1 MEHFKNTVGVYYKIK
16 NGKKSSKLILTPVMN
31 FRNAHGINKN
41 HIFKVEQKVKGQKL
55 ELKIDDGNPIY
66 IKINDGKYIEHHND
80 TFFNMFYIEEEKR
93 GFEAEENHTV
103 PGRYEIELEPGEEK
117 EVSFICSTEENI
129 EEIDG
134 IKKQKRLLMEVLPLS
149 SGKNRKKIL
158 LQLVM
163 ICSNLDR
170 FGVTGAYL
178 EGLKWIEMLEANHSF
193 SQKEEWQVNEM
204 KALLLNERGN
214 QDEFLP
220 IWYKLLKQYREADRP
235 EDVGKCLLTIASH
248 FIMLEDYENALP
260 LYKEAYQLALEHKS
274 IELQQVSGIM
284 LIKYLCGAGYYSESL
299 EYYKKLNQEIVFN
312 LSVQNE
318 VVKSYME
325 LNKPDSARIYLAER
339 SLSDKGDKI
348 ALNCMMA
355 ETYTLEKQE
364 DSAFVYLDRAVKSYK
379 EKTKYYQGKDREVVL
394 PGYFL
399 STCYLFADLLWKK
412 GKVQQANQYY
422 TFVEPLMKEVVR
434 TPIQMEFQIKALTNF
449 SSFCRE
455 TKQYEKA
462 LDLLARRDSV
472 LQTYLEFKAKNDKK
486 NYAERLKI
494 QELKHEL
501 NESEDVNRINTHVAA
516 ICIFLLVISVAA
528 TFKSISMYRKLKK
541 QGAVNYRLQGMIKK
555 CDEGDVPESHSASM
569 DQYELLFWQALH
581 KVRDEQYFLKSDL
594 TIETLADVLNTNRSY
609 LSVSIN
615 RFCDKGF
622 SVWLNNFRIQHAE
635 QLMRENPSIA
645 LKDLPEQCGYATT
658 GTFVRNFKRC
668 HNMSPSEFMNK
679 LLIEQT
685 LPKVEKTF
693 Q

>member
-1 MEHFKNTVGVYYKIK
+1 MKSFYLFLFLFLCSACSNF
-16 NGKKSSKLILTPVMN
+16 GKKEILDEELSKMPILSVPFDSLLSEV
-31 FRNAHGINKN
+31 RNLPSRDRIASM
-41 HIFKVEQKVKGQKL
+41 
-55 ELKIDDGNPIY
+55 
-66 IKINDGKYIEHHND
+66 IKISYRNE
-80 TFFNMFYIEEEKR
+80 
-93 GFEAEENHTV
+93 
-103 PGRYEIELEPGEEK
+103 
-117 EVSFICSTEENI
+117 

-134 IKKQKRLLMEVLPLS
+134 ILKQRQLLMEVLPLS
-149 SGKNRKKIL
+149 SGKNRKTIL
-158 LQLVM
+158 FQLVT
-163 ICSNLDR
+163 IYNKLDR
-170 FGVTGAYL
+170 FGISDAYF
-178 EGLKWIEMLEANHSF
+178 EGLKWIEMLETDHSL
-193 SQKEEWQVNEM
+193 SQKEEWQLNEM
-204 KALLLNERGN
+204 KALLLNGVGN
-214 QDEFLP
+214 QEEFLP
-220 IWYKLLKQYREADRP
+220 IWYKLLKQYREADRA

-248 FIMLEDYENALP
+248 FVMLEDYDNALP
-260 LYKEAYQLALEHKS
+260 LYKEAYQLALDYDFAD
-274 IELQQVSGIM
+274 LQKASGIS
-284 LIKYLCGAGYYSESL
+284 LIKYLCVTGYYSDVL
-299 EYYKKLNQEIVFN
+299 EYYNKIKDNQEIASN
-312 LSVQNE
+312 TSMQNE

-325 LNKPDSARIYLAER
+325 LNKPDSARIYLAARLLSER
-339 SLSDKGDKI
+339 GDKI
-348 ALNCMMA
+348 VLNCMMA
-355 ETYTLEKQE
+355 ETYITEELE
-364 DSAFVYLDRAVKSYK
+364 DSAFVFLDRAMKSYK
-379 EKTKYYQGKDREVVL
+379 ERAKNYQKKGKEAIL
-394 PGYFL
+394 PNCFL
-399 STCYLFADLLWKK
+399 SPCYSFADLLWKK
-412 GKVQQANQYY
+412 GKIQQASQYY
-422 TFVEPLMKEVVR
+422 MIVEPLMKEIVKTPVR
-434 TPIQMEFQIKALTNF
+434 MELQMKALTNF

-462 LDLLARRDSV
+462 LDLLDRRDSI
-472 LQTYLEFKAKNDKK
+472 LQTYLDVKAKNDKK

>member
-1 MEHFKNTVGVYYKIK
+1 MKNLYLFLFLFLCGACSNLDKKGVLDEEL
-16 NGKKSSKLILTPVMN
+16 SKTPILSACFDSLLSEV
-31 FRNAHGINKN
+31 RNMPSRDRIA
-41 HIFKVEQKVKGQKL
+41 
-55 ELKIDDGNPIY
+55 Y
-66 IKINDGKYIEHHND
+66 MIKISHRN
-80 TFFNMFYIEEEKR
+80 EK
-93 GFEAEENHTV
+93 A
-103 PGRYEIELEPGEEK
+103 
-117 EVSFICSTEENI
+117 
-129 EEIDG
+129 IDG
-134 IKKQKRLLMEVLPLS
+134 VKKQEQLLMEVLPLS
-149 SGKNRKKIL
+149 SSQKRKEIL
-158 LQLVM
+158 FQLVKV
-163 ICSNLDR
+163 CSRLDR
-170 FGVTGAYL
+170 FGISDANLKGF
-178 EGLKWIEMLEANHSF
+178 KWIEMLEANHSL

-235 EDVGKCLLTIASH
+235 EDVGKCLLTIANH

-299 EYYKKLNQEIVFN
+299 EYYNKIKPEIAFN
-312 LSVQNE
+312 PSMQNE

-325 LNKPDSARIYLAER
+325 LNKPDSARIYLAARLLSER
-339 SLSDKGDKI
+339 GDKI
-348 ALNCMMA
+348 VLNCMMA
-355 ETYTLEKQE
+355 ETYIPEGQE
-364 DSAFVYLDRAVKSYK
+364 DSAFVFLDRAMKSYK
-379 EKTKYYQGKDREVVL
+379 EKAKNYQKQGKEAIL
-394 PGYFL
+394 PNCFL
-399 STCYLFADLLWKK
+399 SPCYLFADLLWKK
-412 GKVQQANQYY
+412 GKIQQASQYY
-422 TFVEPLMKEVVR
+422 MIVEPLMKERVKTPVR
-434 TPIQMEFQIKALTNF
+434 MELQIKALTNF

-455 TKQYEKA
+455 TKEYEKA
-462 LDLLARRDSV
+462 FDLLARRDSV

-501 NESEDVNRINTHVAA
+501 NESEDANRVNTHVAA

-528 TFKSISMYRKLKK
+528 TFKSISMYRKSRK

-555 CDEGDVPESHSASM
+555 CDEGDVSESHSASM

-635 QLMRENPSIA
+635 QLMRANPSIV
-645 LKDLPEQCGYATT
+645 LKDLPGQCGYATT

-685 LPKVEKTF
+685 LPKVEK
-693 Q
+693 

>member
-1 MEHFKNTVGVYYKIK
+1 MSDRDRVA
-16 NGKKSSKLILTPVMN
+16 SM
-31 FRNAHGINKN
+31 
-41 HIFKVEQKVKGQKL
+41 
-55 ELKIDDGNPIY
+55 
-66 IKINDGKYIEHHND
+66 IKISYRNE
-80 TFFNMFYIEEEKR
+80 
-93 GFEAEENHTV
+93 
-103 PGRYEIELEPGEEK
+103 
-117 EVSFICSTEENI
+117 

-235 EDVGKCLLTIASH
+235 EDVGKCLLTIANH
-248 FIMLEDYENALP
+248 FVMLEDYENALP

-462 LDLLARRDSV
+462 LSLLARRDSV
-472 LQTYLEFKAKNDKK
+472 LHTYLEFKAKNDKK

>member
-1 MEHFKNTVGVYYKIK
+1 MDEEL
-16 NGKKSSKLILTPVMN
+16 SKMPILSVPFDSLLSEV
-31 FRNAHGINKN
+31 RNLPSRDRIASM
-41 HIFKVEQKVKGQKL
+41 
-55 ELKIDDGNPIY
+55 
-66 IKINDGKYIEHHND
+66 IKISYRNE
-80 TFFNMFYIEEEKR
+80 
-93 GFEAEENHTV
+93 
-103 PGRYEIELEPGEEK
+103 
-117 EVSFICSTEENI
+117 

-134 IKKQKRLLMEVLPLS
+134 ILKQRQLLMEVLPLS
-149 SGKNRKKIL
+149 SGKNRKTIL
-158 LQLVM
+158 FQLVT
-163 ICSNLDR
+163 IYNKLDR
-170 FGVTGAYL
+170 FGISDAYF
-178 EGLKWIEMLEANHSF
+178 EGLKWIEMLETDHSL
-193 SQKEEWQVNEM
+193 SQKEEWQLNEM
-204 KALLLNERGN
+204 KALLLNGVGN
-214 QDEFLP
+214 QEEFLP
-220 IWYKLLKQYREADRP
+220 IWYKLLKQYREADRA

-248 FIMLEDYENALP
+248 FVMLEDYDNALP
-260 LYKEAYQLALEHKS
+260 LYKEAYQLALDYDFAD
-274 IELQQVSGIM
+274 LQKASGIS
-284 LIKYLCGAGYYSESL
+284 LIKYLCVTGYYSDVL
-299 EYYKKLNQEIVFN
+299 EYYNKIKDNQEIASN
-312 LSVQNE
+312 TSMQNE

-325 LNKPDSARIYLAER
+325 LNKPDSARIYLAARLLSER
-339 SLSDKGDKI
+339 GDKI
-348 ALNCMMA
+348 VLNCMMA
-355 ETYTLEKQE
+355 ETYITEELE
-364 DSAFVYLDRAVKSYK
+364 DSAFVFLDRAMKSYK
-379 EKTKYYQGKDREVVL
+379 ERAKNYQKKGKEAIL
-394 PGYFL
+394 PNCFL
-399 STCYLFADLLWKK
+399 SPCYSFADLLWKK
-412 GKVQQANQYY
+412 GKIQQASQYY
-422 TFVEPLMKEVVR
+422 MIVEPLMKEIVKTPVR
-434 TPIQMEFQIKALTNF
+434 MELQMKALTNF

-462 LDLLARRDSV
+462 LSLLARRDSV

>member
-1 MEHFKNTVGVYYKIK
+1 MSDRDRVA
-16 NGKKSSKLILTPVMN
+16 SM
-31 FRNAHGINKN
+31 
-41 HIFKVEQKVKGQKL
+41 
-55 ELKIDDGNPIY
+55 
-66 IKINDGKYIEHHND
+66 IKISYRNE
-80 TFFNMFYIEEEKR
+80 
-93 GFEAEENHTV
+93 
-103 PGRYEIELEPGEEK
+103 
-117 EVSFICSTEENI
+117 

-235 EDVGKCLLTIASH
+235 EDVGKCLLTIANH
-248 FIMLEDYENALP
+248 FVMLEDYENALP

-645 LKDLPEQCGYATT
+645 LKDLPEQLWLCNHWY
-658 GTFVRNFKRC
+658 FC
-668 HNMSPSEFMNK
+668 SE
-679 LLIEQT
+679 L
-685 LPKVEKTF
+685 
-693 Q
+693 

>member
-1 MEHFKNTVGVYYKIK
+1 MKNFYLFLFLFLCGACSNLGNKDALDTELSKVPIL
-16 NGKKSSKLILTPVMN
+16 SSSFDSLLSE
-31 FRNAHGINKN
+31 
-41 HIFKVEQKVKGQKL
+41 VEYL
-55 ELKIDDGNPIY
+55 PIRDRIECI
-66 IKINDGKYIEHHND
+66 IKISHKNE
-80 TFFNMFYIEEEKR
+80 
-93 GFEAEENHTV
+93 
-103 PGRYEIELEPGEEK
+103 
-117 EVSFICSTEENI
+117 

-134 IKKQKRLLMEVLPLS
+134 VKKQERLLMKVLPFTSGRKRKEVL
-149 SGKNRKKIL
+149 I
-158 LQLVM
+158 QLVRT
-163 ICSNLDR
+163 CSSLDR
-170 FGVTGAYL
+170 FGVSGAYSK
-178 EGLKWIEMLEANHSF
+178 GLKWIEMLETNHSL
-193 SQKEEWQVNEM
+193 SQEEEWQVNEM
-204 KALLLNERGN
+204 KALLLNRSGYQE
-214 QDEFLP
+214 DFLP
-220 IWYKLLKQYREADRP
+220 VWYRLLKQYREADKP

-248 FIMLEDYENALP
+248 FVMLEDYENALL
-260 LYKEAYQLALEHKS
+260 LYKEAYQLALEHKFM
-274 IELQQVSGIM
+274 ELQQTSGIM

-299 EYYKKLNQEIVFN
+299 DYYKRINPEIAFN
-312 LSVQNE
+312 PSIQNE

-325 LNKPDSARIYLAER
+325 LNKPDSARMYLVER
-339 SLSDKGDKI
+339 LLVEKGNKFV
-348 ALNCMMA
+348 LNCMMA
-355 ETYTLEKQE
+355 ETYIPEEQD
-364 DSAFVYLDRAVKSYK
+364 DSAFLFLDRAMTSYK
-379 EKTKYYQGKDREVVL
+379 EKTKNYQRKSKEATLL
-394 PGYFL
+394 PHCFL
-399 STCYLFADLLWKK
+399 SPCYLFADLLWKK
-412 GKVQQANQYY
+412 GKIQQANQYY
-422 TFVEPLMKEVVR
+422 TIVEPLMKEIVK
-434 TPIQMEFQIKALTNF
+434 TSMQMELQIKALTNF

-462 LDLLARRDSV
+462 LDLLSRRDSV

-555 CDEGDVPESHSASM
+555 CDEGDMPKSHSVSM

>member
-1 MEHFKNTVGVYYKIK
+1 MSDRDRVA
-16 NGKKSSKLILTPVMN
+16 SM
-31 FRNAHGINKN
+31 
-41 HIFKVEQKVKGQKL
+41 
-55 ELKIDDGNPIY
+55 
-66 IKINDGKYIEHHND
+66 IKISYRNE
-80 TFFNMFYIEEEKR
+80 
-93 GFEAEENHTV
+93 
-103 PGRYEIELEPGEEK
+103 
-117 EVSFICSTEENI
+117 

-235 EDVGKCLLTIASH
+235 EDVGKCLLTIANH
-248 FIMLEDYENALP
+248 FVMLEDYENALP

-394 PGYFL
+394 PSYFL

-462 LDLLARRDSV
+462 LSLLARRDSV

-622 SVWLNNFRIQHAE
+622 SVWLNNFRIQYAE

>member
-1 MEHFKNTVGVYYKIK
+1 MDEELSKMPILSVSFDSLLSEV
-16 NGKKSSKLILTPVMN
+16 KKMSDRDRIASI
-31 FRNAHGINKN
+31 
-41 HIFKVEQKVKGQKL
+41 
-55 ELKIDDGNPIY
+55 
-66 IKINDGKYIEHHND
+66 IKISYRNE
-80 TFFNMFYIEEEKR
+80 
-93 GFEAEENHTV
+93 
-103 PGRYEIELEPGEEK
+103 
-117 EVSFICSTEENI
+117 

-134 IKKQKRLLMEVLPLS
+134 IQKQKRLLIEVLPLS
-149 SGKNRKKIL
+149 SGGNRKKIL
-158 LQLVM
+158 LQLVT
-163 ICSNLDR
+163 IYSNLDR
-170 FGVTGAYL
+170 FGISGAYL
-178 EGLKWIEMLEANHSF
+178 EGLKWIEMLEANHSL

-214 QDEFLP
+214 QEKFLS
-220 IWYKLLKQYREADRP
+220 IWYKLLKQYREADKP
-235 EDVGKCLLTIASH
+235 EDIGKCLLTIAKH
-248 FIMLEDYENALP
+248 FVMLEDYDNALP
-260 LYKEAYQLALEHKS
+260 LYEEAYQLAVKHELVDLQKS
-274 IELQQVSGIM
+274 SGIM
-284 LIKYLCGAGYYSESL
+284 LIKYLCATGYYSESL
-299 EYYKKLNQEIVFN
+299 EYYNKIKNNQEIISN
-312 LSVQNE
+312 SSMQNE

-325 LNKPDSARIYLAER
+325 LNKPDSARIYLAARLLSER
-339 SLSDKGDKI
+339 GDKI
-348 ALNCMMA
+348 VLNSMMA
-355 ETYTLEKQE
+355 ETYIPEGQE
-364 DSAFVYLDRAVKSYK
+364 DSAFVFLDRAMKSYK
-379 EKTKYYQGKDREVVL
+379 EKAKNCQKQGKEAIL
-394 PGYFL
+394 PNCFL
-399 STCYLFADLLWKK
+399 SPCYLFADLLWKK
-412 GKVQQANQYY
+412 GKIQQASQYY
-422 TFVEPLMKEVVR
+422 MIVEPLMKERVKTPVR
-434 TPIQMEFQIKALTNF
+434 MELQIKALTNF

-462 LDLLARRDSV
+462 LNLLARRDSV
-472 LQTYLEFKAKNDKK
+472 LQMYLEFKAKNDKK

-501 NESEDVNRINTHVAA
+501 NESEDANRVNTHVAA

-555 CDEGDVPESHSASM
+555 CDEGNASESHSASM

-594 TIETLADVLNTNRSY
+594 TIEMLADILNTNRSY

-685 LPKVEKTF
+685 FPKVERTSSTTH
-693 Q
+693 

>member
-1 MEHFKNTVGVYYKIK
+1 MDEEL
-16 NGKKSSKLILTPVMN
+16 SKMPILSVPFDSLLSEV
-31 FRNAHGINKN
+31 RNLPSRDRIASM
-41 HIFKVEQKVKGQKL
+41 
-55 ELKIDDGNPIY
+55 
-66 IKINDGKYIEHHND
+66 IKISYRNE
-80 TFFNMFYIEEEKR
+80 
-93 GFEAEENHTV
+93 
-103 PGRYEIELEPGEEK
+103 
-117 EVSFICSTEENI
+117 

-134 IKKQKRLLMEVLPLS
+134 ILKQRQLLMEVLPLS
-149 SGKNRKKIL
+149 SGKNRKTIL
-158 LQLVM
+158 FQLVT
-163 ICSNLDR
+163 IYNKLDR
-170 FGVTGAYL
+170 FGISDAYF
-178 EGLKWIEMLEANHSF
+178 EGLKWIEMLETDHSL
-193 SQKEEWQVNEM
+193 SQKEEWQLNEM
-204 KALLLNERGN
+204 KALLLNGVGN
-214 QDEFLP
+214 QEEFLP
-220 IWYKLLKQYREADRP
+220 IWYKLLKQYREADRA

-248 FIMLEDYENALP
+248 FVMLEDYDNALP
-260 LYKEAYQLALEHKS
+260 LYKEAYQLALDYDFAD
-274 IELQQVSGIM
+274 LQKASGIS
-284 LIKYLCGAGYYSESL
+284 LIKYLCVTGYYSDVL
-299 EYYKKLNQEIVFN
+299 EYYNKIKDNQEIASN
-312 LSVQNE
+312 TSMQNE

-325 LNKPDSARIYLAER
+325 LNKPDSARIYLAARLLSER
-339 SLSDKGDKI
+339 GDKI
-348 ALNCMMA
+348 VLNCMMA
-355 ETYTLEKQE
+355 ETYITEELE
-364 DSAFVYLDRAVKSYK
+364 DSAFVFLDRAMKSYK
-379 EKTKYYQGKDREVVL
+379 ERAKNYQKKGKEAIL
-394 PGYFL
+394 PNCFL
-399 STCYLFADLLWKK
+399 SPCYSFADLLWKK
-412 GKVQQANQYY
+412 GKIQQASQYY
-422 TFVEPLMKEVVR
+422 MIVEPLMKEIVKTPVR
-434 TPIQMEFQIKALTNF
+434 MELQMKALTNF

-462 LDLLARRDSV
+462 LSLLARRDSV

-658 GTFVRNFKRC
+658 GTFVRNFRRC

>member
-1 MEHFKNTVGVYYKIK
+1 MSDRDRVA
-16 NGKKSSKLILTPVMN
+16 SM
-31 FRNAHGINKN
+31 
-41 HIFKVEQKVKGQKL
+41 
-55 ELKIDDGNPIY
+55 
-66 IKINDGKYIEHHND
+66 IKISYRNE
-80 TFFNMFYIEEEKR
+80 
-93 GFEAEENHTV
+93 
-103 PGRYEIELEPGEEK
+103 
-117 EVSFICSTEENI
+117 

-235 EDVGKCLLTIASH
+235 EDVGKCLLTIANH
-248 FIMLEDYENALP
+248 FVMLEDYENALP

>member
-1 MEHFKNTVGVYYKIK
+1 MKSFYLFLFLFLCSACSNS
-16 NGKKSSKLILTPVMN
+16 GKREVLDEELSKMPILSVS
-31 FRNAHGINKN
+31 FDSLLS
-41 HIFKVEQKVKGQKL
+41 EVKKMS
-55 ELKIDDGNPIY
+55 DRDRVASM
-66 IKINDGKYIEHHND
+66 IKISYRNE
-80 TFFNMFYIEEEKR
+80 
-93 GFEAEENHTV
+93 
-103 PGRYEIELEPGEEK
+103 
-117 EVSFICSTEENI
+117 

-235 EDVGKCLLTIASH
+235 EDVGKCLLTIANH

-394 PGYFL
+394 PSYFL

-462 LDLLARRDSV
+462 LSLLARRDSV

>member
-1 MEHFKNTVGVYYKIK
+1 MKNLYLFLFLFLCNACSNPNKQILDEELSKTAILSAPFDSLLSEVKNLPPRDRIASVMKI
-16 NGKKSSKLILTPVMN
+16 SY
-31 FRNAHGINKN
+31 RN
-41 HIFKVEQKVKGQKL
+41 E
-55 ELKIDDGNPIY
+55 
-66 IKINDGKYIEHHND
+66 
-80 TFFNMFYIEEEKR
+80 
-93 GFEAEENHTV
+93 
-103 PGRYEIELEPGEEK
+103 
-117 EVSFICSTEENI
+117 

-134 IKKQKRLLMEVLPLS
+134 IQKQERLLMEVLPLS
-149 SGKNRKKIL
+149 SGKRRKKIL
-158 LQLVM
+158 LQLVTLYN
-163 ICSNLDR
+163 NLDR
-170 FGVTGAYL
+170 FGVPGADFK
-178 EGLKWIEMLEANHSF
+178 GLKWIEMLETNHSL
-193 SQKEEWQVNEM
+193 SQKEEWRVNEV
-204 KALLLNERGN
+204 KALLLNEMGN

-220 IWYKLLKQYREADRP
+220 IWYKLLKQYREADKP
-235 EDVGKCLLTIASH
+235 ENVVKCLLTIANH
-248 FIMLEDYENALP
+248 FVMLEDYDNALP
-260 LYKEAYQLALEHKS
+260 LYKEAYQLALEYKY
-274 IELQQVSGIM
+274 IELQQASGIM
-284 LIKYLCGAGYYSESL
+284 LIKHLCGAGYYSESL
-299 EYYKKLNQEIVFN
+299 EYYNNINLEIAFN
-312 LSVQNE
+312 PSIQNE

-325 LNKPDSARIYLAER
+325 LNKPDSARLYIAKRLLSER
-339 SLSDKGDKI
+339 GDKI
-348 ALNCMMA
+348 VLNCMMA
-355 ETYTLEKQE
+355 ETYIPEGQE
-364 DSAFVYLDRAVKSYK
+364 DSAFVFLDRAMKSYK
-379 EKTKYYQGKDREVVL
+379 EKAKNYQKQGKEAIL
-394 PGYFL
+394 PNCFL
-399 STCYLFADLLWKK
+399 SPCYLFADLLWKK
-412 GKVQQANQYY
+412 GKIQQASQYY
-422 TFVEPLMKEVVR
+422 MIVEPLMKERVKTPVR
-434 TPIQMEFQIKALTNF
+434 MELQIKALTNF

-501 NESEDVNRINTHVAA
+501 NESEDANRVNTHVAA

-528 TFKSISMYRKLKK
+528 TFKSISMYRKSRK

-555 CDEGDVPESHSASM
+555 CDEGDVSESHSASM

-635 QLMRENPSIA
+635 QLMRANPSIV
-645 LKDLPEQCGYATT
+645 LKDLPGQCGYATT

-685 LPKVEKTF
+685 LPKVEK
-693 Q
+693 

>member
-1 MEHFKNTVGVYYKIK
+1 MSDRDRVA
-16 NGKKSSKLILTPVMN
+16 SM
-31 FRNAHGINKN
+31 
-41 HIFKVEQKVKGQKL
+41 
-55 ELKIDDGNPIY
+55 
-66 IKINDGKYIEHHND
+66 IKISYRNE
-80 TFFNMFYIEEEKR
+80 
-93 GFEAEENHTV
+93 
-103 PGRYEIELEPGEEK
+103 
-117 EVSFICSTEENI
+117 

-235 EDVGKCLLTIASH
+235 EDVGKCLLTIANH
-248 FIMLEDYENALP
+248 FVMLEDYENALP

-394 PGYFL
+394 PSYFL

-462 LDLLARRDSV
+462 LSLLARRDSV

-645 LKDLPEQCGYATT
+645 LNDYRRTSSVSDAG
-658 GTFVRNFKRC
+658 RR
-668 HNMSPSEFMNK
+668 
-679 LLIEQT
+679 
-685 LPKVEKTF
+685 
-693 Q
+693 

>member
-1 MEHFKNTVGVYYKIK
+1 MSDQDRIA
-16 NGKKSSKLILTPVMN
+16 SI
-31 FRNAHGINKN
+31 
-41 HIFKVEQKVKGQKL
+41 
-55 ELKIDDGNPIY
+55 
-66 IKINDGKYIEHHND
+66 IKISYRNE
-80 TFFNMFYIEEEKR
+80 
-93 GFEAEENHTV
+93 
-103 PGRYEIELEPGEEK
+103 
-117 EVSFICSTEENI
+117 

-134 IKKQKRLLMEVLPLS
+134 IQKQKRLLIEVLPLS
-149 SGKNRKKIL
+149 SGGNRKKIL
-158 LQLVM
+158 LQLVT
-163 ICSNLDR
+163 IYSNLDR
-170 FGVTGAYL
+170 FGVSGAYL
-178 EGLKWIEMLEANHSF
+178 EGLKWIEMLEANHSL

-235 EDVGKCLLTIASH
+235 EDVGKCLLTIANH

-394 PGYFL
+394 PSYFL

-462 LDLLARRDSV
+462 LSLLARRDSV

>member
-1 MEHFKNTVGVYYKIK
+1 MSDRDRVA
-16 NGKKSSKLILTPVMN
+16 SM
-31 FRNAHGINKN
+31 
-41 HIFKVEQKVKGQKL
+41 
-55 ELKIDDGNPIY
+55 
-66 IKINDGKYIEHHND
+66 IKISYRNE
-80 TFFNMFYIEEEKR
+80 
-93 GFEAEENHTV
+93 
-103 PGRYEIELEPGEEK
+103 
-117 EVSFICSTEENI
+117 

-235 EDVGKCLLTIASH
+235 EDVGKCLLTIANH
-248 FIMLEDYENALP
+248 FVMLEDYENALP

-462 LDLLARRDSV
+462 LSLLARRDSV

-555 CDEGDVPESHSASM
+555 CDEGDTSESHSASM

>member
-1 MEHFKNTVGVYYKIK
+1 MSDRDRVA
-16 NGKKSSKLILTPVMN
+16 SM
-31 FRNAHGINKN
+31 
-41 HIFKVEQKVKGQKL
+41 
-55 ELKIDDGNPIY
+55 
-66 IKINDGKYIEHHND
+66 IKISYRNE
-80 TFFNMFYIEEEKR
+80 
-93 GFEAEENHTV
+93 
-103 PGRYEIELEPGEEK
+103 
-117 EVSFICSTEENI
+117 

-235 EDVGKCLLTIASH
+235 EDVGKCLLTIANH
-248 FIMLEDYENALP
+248 FVMLEDYENALP

-394 PGYFL
+394 PSYFL

-462 LDLLARRDSV
+462 LSLLARRDSV

-486 NYAERLKI
+486 NYSERLKI

>member
-1 MEHFKNTVGVYYKIK
+1 MSDRDRVA
-16 NGKKSSKLILTPVMN
+16 SM
-31 FRNAHGINKN
+31 
-41 HIFKVEQKVKGQKL
+41 
-55 ELKIDDGNPIY
+55 
-66 IKINDGKYIEHHND
+66 IKISYRNE
-80 TFFNMFYIEEEKR
+80 
-93 GFEAEENHTV
+93 
-103 PGRYEIELEPGEEK
+103 
-117 EVSFICSTEENI
+117 

-235 EDVGKCLLTIASH
+235 EDVGKCLLTIANH
-248 FIMLEDYENALP
+248 FVMLEDYENALP

-355 ETYTLEKQE
+355 ETYTLENQE

-462 LDLLARRDSV
+462 LSLLARRDSV

>member
-1 MEHFKNTVGVYYKIK
+1 MPILSVSFDSLLSEV
-16 NGKKSSKLILTPVMN
+16 KKMSDRDRVASM
-31 FRNAHGINKN
+31 
-41 HIFKVEQKVKGQKL
+41 
-55 ELKIDDGNPIY
+55 
-66 IKINDGKYIEHHND
+66 IKISYRNE
-80 TFFNMFYIEEEKR
+80 
-93 GFEAEENHTV
+93 
-103 PGRYEIELEPGEEK
+103 
-117 EVSFICSTEENI
+117 

-178 EGLKWIEMLEANHSF
+178 EGLKWIEMLEANNSF

-235 EDVGKCLLTIASH
+235 EDVGKCLLTIANH
-248 FIMLEDYENALP
+248 FVMLEDYENALP

-462 LDLLARRDSV
+462 LSLLARRDSV

>member
-1 MEHFKNTVGVYYKIK
+1 MKSFYLFLFLFLCSACSNS
-16 NGKKSSKLILTPVMN
+16 GKREVLDEELSKMPILSVS
-31 FRNAHGINKN
+31 FDSLLS
-41 HIFKVEQKVKGQKL
+41 EVKKMS
-55 ELKIDDGNPIY
+55 DRDRVASM
-66 IKINDGKYIEHHND
+66 IKISYRNE
-80 TFFNMFYIEEEKR
+80 
-93 GFEAEENHTV
+93 
-103 PGRYEIELEPGEEK
+103 
-117 EVSFICSTEENI
+117 

-235 EDVGKCLLTIASH
+235 EDVGKCLLTIANH

-555 CDEGDVPESHSASM
+555 CDEGDASESHSVSM

>member
-1 MEHFKNTVGVYYKIK
+1 MKNLYLFLFLFLCGACSNLDKKGVLDEEL
-16 NGKKSSKLILTPVMN
+16 SKTPILSACFDSQLSEV
-31 FRNAHGINKN
+31 RNMPSRERIA
-41 HIFKVEQKVKGQKL
+41 
-55 ELKIDDGNPIY
+55 Y
-66 IKINDGKYIEHHND
+66 MIKISHRN
-80 TFFNMFYIEEEKR
+80 EK
-93 GFEAEENHTV
+93 A
-103 PGRYEIELEPGEEK
+103 
-117 EVSFICSTEENI
+117 
-129 EEIDG
+129 IDG
-134 IKKQKRLLMEVLPLS
+134 VKKQEQLLMEVLPLS
-149 SGKNRKKIL
+149 SSQKRKEIL
-158 LQLVM
+158 FQLVKV
-163 ICSNLDR
+163 CSRLDR
-170 FGVTGAYL
+170 FGISDANLKGF
-178 EGLKWIEMLEANHSF
+178 KWIEMLEANHSL

-235 EDVGKCLLTIASH
+235 EDVGKCLLTIANH

-284 LIKYLCGAGYYSESL
+284 LIKYLCGAGYYSETL
-299 EYYKKLNQEIVFN
+299 EYYNKIKPEIAFN
-312 LSVQNE
+312 PSMQNE

-325 LNKPDSARIYLAER
+325 LNKPDSARIYLAARLLSER
-339 SLSDKGDKI
+339 GDKI
-348 ALNCMMA
+348 VLNCMMA
-355 ETYTLEKQE
+355 ETYIPEGQE
-364 DSAFVYLDRAVKSYK
+364 DSAFVFLDRAMKSYK
-379 EKTKYYQGKDREVVL
+379 EKAKNYQKQGKEAIL
-394 PGYFL
+394 PNCFL
-399 STCYLFADLLWKK
+399 SPCYLFADLLWKK
-412 GKVQQANQYY
+412 GKIQQASQYY
-422 TFVEPLMKEVVR
+422 MIVEPLMKERVKTPVR
-434 TPIQMEFQIKALTNF
+434 MELQIKALTNF

-462 LDLLARRDSV
+462 FDLLARRDSV

-501 NESEDVNRINTHVAA
+501 NESEDANRVNTHVAA

-528 TFKSISMYRKLKK
+528 TFKSISMYRKSRK

-555 CDEGDVPESHSASM
+555 CDEGDVSESHSASM

-635 QLMRENPSIA
+635 QLMRANPSIV
-645 LKDLPEQCGYATT
+645 LKDLPGQCGYATT

-685 LPKVEKTF
+685 LPKIEK
-693 Q
+693 

>member
-1 MEHFKNTVGVYYKIK
+1 MKSFYLFLFLFLCSACSNS
-16 NGKKSSKLILTPVMN
+16 GKREVLDEELSKMPILSVS
-31 FRNAHGINKN
+31 FDSLLS
-41 HIFKVEQKVKGQKL
+41 EVKKMSDQDR
-55 ELKIDDGNPIY
+55 IASI
-66 IKINDGKYIEHHND
+66 IKISYRNE
-80 TFFNMFYIEEEKR
+80 
-93 GFEAEENHTV
+93 
-103 PGRYEIELEPGEEK
+103 
-117 EVSFICSTEENI
+117 

-134 IKKQKRLLMEVLPLS
+134 IQKQKRLLIEVLPLS
-149 SGKNRKKIL
+149 SGENRKKIL
-158 LQLVM
+158 LQLVT
-163 ICSNLDR
+163 IYSNLDR
-170 FGVTGAYL
+170 FGVSGAYL
-178 EGLKWIEMLEANHSF
+178 EGLKWIEMLEANHSL

-235 EDVGKCLLTIASH
+235 EDVGKCLLTIANH

-299 EYYKKLNQEIVFN
+299 EYYNKIKPEIAFN
-312 LSVQNE
+312 PSMQNE

-325 LNKPDSARIYLAER
+325 LNKPDSARIYLAARLLSER
-339 SLSDKGDKI
+339 GDKI
-348 ALNCMMA
+348 VLNCMMA
-355 ETYTLEKQE
+355 ETYIPEGQE
-364 DSAFVYLDRAVKSYK
+364 DSVFVFLDRAMKSYK
-379 EKTKYYQGKDREVVL
+379 EKAKNYQKQGREAIL
-394 PGYFL
+394 PNCFL
-399 STCYLFADLLWKK
+399 SPCYLFADLLWKK
-412 GKVQQANQYY
+412 GKIQQASQYY
-422 TFVEPLMKEVVR
+422 MIVEPLMKERVKTPVR
-434 TPIQMEFQIKALTNF
+434 MELQIKALTNF

-501 NESEDVNRINTHVAA
+501 NESEDANRVNTHVAA

-555 CDEGDVPESHSASM
+555 CDEGDASESHSVSM

-685 LPKVEKTF
+685 LPKVEKAF

>member
-1 MEHFKNTVGVYYKIK
+1 MKSFYLFLFLFLCSACSNF
-16 NGKKSSKLILTPVMN
+16 GKKEILDEELSKMPILSVPFDSLLSEV
-31 FRNAHGINKN
+31 RNLPSRDRIASM
-41 HIFKVEQKVKGQKL
+41 
-55 ELKIDDGNPIY
+55 
-66 IKINDGKYIEHHND
+66 IKISYRNE
-80 TFFNMFYIEEEKR
+80 
-93 GFEAEENHTV
+93 
-103 PGRYEIELEPGEEK
+103 
-117 EVSFICSTEENI
+117 

-134 IKKQKRLLMEVLPLS
+134 ILKQRQLLMEVLPLS
-149 SGKNRKKIL
+149 SGKNRKTIL
-158 LQLVM
+158 FQLVT
-163 ICSNLDR
+163 IYNKLDR
-170 FGVTGAYL
+170 FGISDAYF
-178 EGLKWIEMLEANHSF
+178 EGLKWIEMLETDHSL
-193 SQKEEWQVNEM
+193 SQKEEWQLNEM
-204 KALLLNERGN
+204 KALLLNGVGN
-214 QDEFLP
+214 QEEFLP
-220 IWYKLLKQYREADRP
+220 IWYKLLKQYREADRA

-248 FIMLEDYENALP
+248 FVMLEDYDNALP
-260 LYKEAYQLALEHKS
+260 LYKEAYQLALDYDFAD
-274 IELQQVSGIM
+274 LQKASGIS
-284 LIKYLCGAGYYSESL
+284 LIKYLCVTGYYSDVL
-299 EYYKKLNQEIVFN
+299 EYYNKIKDNQEIASN
-312 LSVQNE
+312 TSMQNE

-325 LNKPDSARIYLAER
+325 LNKPDSARIYLAARLLSER
-339 SLSDKGDKI
+339 GDKI
-348 ALNCMMA
+348 VLNCMMA
-355 ETYTLEKQE
+355 ETYITEELE
-364 DSAFVYLDRAVKSYK
+364 DSAFVFLDRAMKSYK
-379 EKTKYYQGKDREVVL
+379 ERAKNYQKKGKEAIL
-394 PGYFL
+394 PNCFL
-399 STCYLFADLLWKK
+399 SPCYSFADLLWKK
-412 GKVQQANQYY
+412 GKIQQASQYY
-422 TFVEPLMKEVVR
+422 MIVEPLMKEIVKTPVR
-434 TPIQMEFQIKALTNF
+434 MELQMKALTNF

-462 LDLLARRDSV
+462 LSLLARRDSV

-679 LLIEQT
+679 LLIGQT

>member
-1 MEHFKNTVGVYYKIK
+1 MDEELSKMPILSASFDSLLSEVRDMPARKKIAY
-16 NGKKSSKLILTPVMN
+16 M
-31 FRNAHGINKN
+31 
-41 HIFKVEQKVKGQKL
+41 
-55 ELKIDDGNPIY
+55 
-66 IKINDGKYIEHHND
+66 IKIAHRN
-80 TFFNMFYIEEEKR
+80 EK
-93 GFEAEENHTV
+93 
-103 PGRYEIELEPGEEK
+103 
-117 EVSFICSTEENI
+117 
-129 EEIDG
+129 EIDG
-134 IKKQKRLLMEVLPLS
+134 VKKQEQLLMEVLPLS
-149 SGKNRKKIL
+149 SGRKRKEVLI
-158 LQLVM
+158 QLVT
-163 ICSNLDR
+163 ICSKLDR
-170 FGVTGAYL
+170 FGISGAYL
-178 EGLKWIEMLEANHSF
+178 KGLKWIEMLETNHSL
-193 SQKEEWQVNEM
+193 SQEEEWQVNEM

-220 IWYKLLKQYREADRP
+220 IWYKLLKQYREADKP
-235 EDVGKCLLTIASH
+235 EEVGKCLLTIASH
-248 FIMLEDYENALP
+248 FVMLEDYDNALP
-260 LYKEAYQLALEHKS
+260 LYKEAYQLAVEHEFVDLQKS
-274 IELQQVSGIM
+274 SGIM
-284 LIKYLCGAGYYSESL
+284 LVKYLCGAGDYSKSL
-299 EYYKKLNQEIVFN
+299 EYYNKINPEIALVP
-312 LSVQNE
+312 SMQNE
-318 VVKSYME
+318 VIKSYIE
-325 LNKPDSARIYLAER
+325 LNKSDSARLYLAER
-339 SLSDKGDKI
+339 LLLEGGDKI
-348 ALNCMMA
+348 FLNCMMA
-355 ETYTLEKQE
+355 ETYIPEEQE
-364 DSAFVYLDRAVKSYK
+364 DSAFIFLDRAMESYK
-379 EKTKYYQGKDREVVL
+379 EKKKYYQGKDREVVL

-462 LDLLARRDSV
+462 LSLLARRDSV

>member
-1 MEHFKNTVGVYYKIK
+1 MKNLYLFLFLFLCGACSNLDKKGVLDEEL
-16 NGKKSSKLILTPVMN
+16 SKTPILSACFDSLLSEV
-31 FRNAHGINKN
+31 RNMPSRDRIA
-41 HIFKVEQKVKGQKL
+41 
-55 ELKIDDGNPIY
+55 Y
-66 IKINDGKYIEHHND
+66 MIKISHRN
-80 TFFNMFYIEEEKR
+80 EK
-93 GFEAEENHTV
+93 A
-103 PGRYEIELEPGEEK
+103 
-117 EVSFICSTEENI
+117 
-129 EEIDG
+129 IDG
-134 IKKQKRLLMEVLPLS
+134 VKKQEQLLMEVLPLS
-149 SGKNRKKIL
+149 SSQKRKEIL
-158 LQLVM
+158 FQLVKV
-163 ICSNLDR
+163 CSRLDR
-170 FGVTGAYL
+170 FGISDANLKGF
-178 EGLKWIEMLEANHSF
+178 KWIEMLEANHSL

-235 EDVGKCLLTIASH
+235 EDVGKCLLTIANH

-299 EYYKKLNQEIVFN
+299 EYYNKIKPEIAFN
-312 LSVQNE
+312 PSMQNE
-318 VVKSYME
+318 VVKRYME
-325 LNKPDSARIYLAER
+325 LNKPDSARIYLAARLLSER
-339 SLSDKGDKI
+339 GDKI
-348 ALNCMMA
+348 VLNCMMA
-355 ETYTLEKQE
+355 ETYIPEGQE
-364 DSAFVYLDRAVKSYK
+364 DSAFVFLDRAMKSYK
-379 EKTKYYQGKDREVVL
+379 EKAKNYQKQGKEAIL
-394 PGYFL
+394 PNCFL
-399 STCYLFADLLWKK
+399 SPCYLFADLLWKK
-412 GKVQQANQYY
+412 GKIQQASQYY
-422 TFVEPLMKEVVR
+422 MIVEPLMKERVKTPVR
-434 TPIQMEFQIKALTNF
+434 MELQIKALTNF

-462 LDLLARRDSV
+462 FDLLARRDSV

-501 NESEDVNRINTHVAA
+501 NESEDANRVNTHVAA

-528 TFKSISMYRKLKK
+528 TFKSISMYRKSRK

-555 CDEGDVPESHSASM
+555 CDEGDVSESHSASM

-635 QLMRENPSIA
+635 QLMRANPSIV
-645 LKDLPEQCGYATT
+645 LKDLPGQCGYATT

-685 LPKVEKTF
+685 LPKIEK
-693 Q
+693 

>member
-1 MEHFKNTVGVYYKIK
+1 MDEELSKMPILSVSFDSLLSEV
-16 NGKKSSKLILTPVMN
+16 KKMSDRDRVASM
-31 FRNAHGINKN
+31 
-41 HIFKVEQKVKGQKL
+41 
-55 ELKIDDGNPIY
+55 
-66 IKINDGKYIEHHND
+66 IKISYRNE
-80 TFFNMFYIEEEKR
+80 
-93 GFEAEENHTV
+93 
-103 PGRYEIELEPGEEK
+103 
-117 EVSFICSTEENI
+117 

-178 EGLKWIEMLEANHSF
+178 EGLKWIEMLEANNSF

-235 EDVGKCLLTIASH
+235 EDVGKCLLTIANH
-248 FIMLEDYENALP
+248 FVMLEDYENALP

-462 LDLLARRDSV
+462 LSLLARRDSV

>member
-1 MEHFKNTVGVYYKIK
+1 MKNLYLFLFLFLCGACSNLDKKGVLDEEL
-16 NGKKSSKLILTPVMN
+16 SKTPILSACFDSLLSEV
-31 FRNAHGINKN
+31 RNMPSRDRIA
-41 HIFKVEQKVKGQKL
+41 
-55 ELKIDDGNPIY
+55 Y
-66 IKINDGKYIEHHND
+66 MIKISHRN
-80 TFFNMFYIEEEKR
+80 EK
-93 GFEAEENHTV
+93 A
-103 PGRYEIELEPGEEK
+103 
-117 EVSFICSTEENI
+117 
-129 EEIDG
+129 IDG
-134 IKKQKRLLMEVLPLS
+134 VKKQEQLLMEVLPLS
-149 SGKNRKKIL
+149 SSQKRKEIL
-158 LQLVM
+158 FQLVKV
-163 ICSNLDR
+163 CSRLDR
-170 FGVTGAYL
+170 FGISDANLKGF
-178 EGLKWIEMLEANHSF
+178 KWIEMLEANHSL

-235 EDVGKCLLTIASH
+235 EDVGKCLLTIANH

-299 EYYKKLNQEIVFN
+299 EYYNKIKPEIAFN
-312 LSVQNE
+312 SSMQNE

-325 LNKPDSARIYLAER
+325 LNKPDSARIYLAAR
-339 SLSDKGDKI
+339 LLSEKGDKI
-348 ALNCMMA
+348 VLNCMMA
-355 ETYTLEKQE
+355 ETYIPEGQE
-364 DSAFVYLDRAVKSYK
+364 DSAFVFLDRAMKSYK
-379 EKTKYYQGKDREVVL
+379 EKAKNYQKQGKEAIL
-394 PGYFL
+394 PNCFL
-399 STCYLFADLLWKK
+399 SPCYLFADLLWKK
-412 GKVQQANQYY
+412 GKIQQASQYY
-422 TFVEPLMKEVVR
+422 MIVEPLMKERVKTPVR
-434 TPIQMEFQIKALTNF
+434 MELQIKALTNF

-462 LDLLARRDSV
+462 FDLLARRDSV

-501 NESEDVNRINTHVAA
+501 NESEDANRVNTHVAA

-528 TFKSISMYRKLKK
+528 TFKSISMYRKSRK

-555 CDEGDVPESHSASM
+555 CDEGDVSESHSASM

-635 QLMRENPSIA
+635 QLMRANPSIV
-645 LKDLPEQCGYATT
+645 LKDLPGQCGYATT

-685 LPKVEKTF
+685 LPKVEK
-693 Q
+693 

>member
-1 MEHFKNTVGVYYKIK
+1 MP
-16 NGKKSSKLILTPVMN
+16 S
-31 FRNAHGINKN
+31 RNRIGYMITISHRN
-41 HIFKVEQKVKGQKL
+41 
-55 ELKIDDGNPIY
+55 
-66 IKINDGKYIEHHND
+66 
-80 TFFNMFYIEEEKR
+80 EK
-93 GFEAEENHTV
+93 
-103 PGRYEIELEPGEEK
+103 
-117 EVSFICSTEENI
+117 
-129 EEIDG
+129 EIDG
-134 IKKQKRLLMEVLPLS
+134 VKKQEQLLMEVLPLS
-149 SGKNRKKIL
+149 SGRKRKEVII
-158 LQLVM
+158 QLVA

-170 FGVTGAYL
+170 FGINGAYSK
-178 EGLKWIEMLEANHSF
+178 GLKWIEMLENNHSL
-193 SQKEEWQVNEM
+193 SQKEEWRVNEM

-260 LYKEAYQLALEHKS
+260 LYEEAYQLALEHKS
-274 IELQQVSGIM
+274 IELQQASGIM

-299 EYYKKLNQEIVFN
+299 EYYNKINPEIAFN
-312 LSVQNE
+312 PSIQNE

-325 LNKPDSARIYLAER
+325 LNKPDSARIYLAARLLSER
-339 SLSDKGDKI
+339 GDKI
-348 ALNCMMA
+348 VLNCMMA
-355 ETYTLEKQE
+355 ETYITEELE
-364 DSAFVYLDRAVKSYK
+364 DSAFVFLDRAVKSYK
-379 EKTKYYQGKDREVVL
+379 ERAKNYQKKGKEPIL
-394 PGYFL
+394 PNCFL
-399 STCYLFADLLWKK
+399 SPCYSFADLLWKK
-412 GKVQQANQYY
+412 GKIQQASQYY
-422 TFVEPLMKEVVR
+422 MIVEPLMKEMVK
-434 TPIQMEFQIKALTNF
+434 TPIRMELQIKALTNF

-555 CDEGDVPESHSASM
+555 CDEGDASESHSASM

>member
-1 MEHFKNTVGVYYKIK
+1 MKSFYLFLFLFLCSACSNS
-16 NGKKSSKLILTPVMN
+16 GKREVLDEELSKMPILSVS
-31 FRNAHGINKN
+31 FDSLLS
-41 HIFKVEQKVKGQKL
+41 EVKKMS
-55 ELKIDDGNPIY
+55 DRDRVASM
-66 IKINDGKYIEHHND
+66 IKISYRNE
-80 TFFNMFYIEEEKR
+80 
-93 GFEAEENHTV
+93 
-103 PGRYEIELEPGEEK
+103 
-117 EVSFICSTEENI
+117 

-170 FGVTGAYL
+170 FGVAGAYL

-193 SQKEEWQVNEM
+193 SQKEEWQLNEM

-235 EDVGKCLLTIASH
+235 EDVGKCLLTIANH
-248 FIMLEDYENALP
+248 FVMLEDYENALP

-299 EYYKKLNQEIVFN
+299 EYYKKLNQEIAFN
-312 LSVQNE
+312 PSVQNE

-339 SLSDKGDKI
+339 SLSDRGDKI

-355 ETYTLEKQE
+355 ETYILEKQE
-364 DSAFVYLDRAVKSYK
+364 DSAFVFWDRAMESYK
-379 EKTKYYQGKDREVVL
+379 EKKKYYQGKDREVVL
-394 PGYFL
+394 PSYFL

-462 LDLLARRDSV
+462 LSLLARRDSV

-555 CDEGDVPESHSASM
+555 CDEGDMPESHSVSM

-645 LKDLPEQCGYATT
+645 LKDLTEQCGYATT

-685 LPKVEKTF
+685 LPKIEKTF

>member
-1 MEHFKNTVGVYYKIK
+1 MSDRDRVA
-16 NGKKSSKLILTPVMN
+16 SM
-31 FRNAHGINKN
+31 
-41 HIFKVEQKVKGQKL
+41 
-55 ELKIDDGNPIY
+55 
-66 IKINDGKYIEHHND
+66 IKISYRNE
-80 TFFNMFYIEEEKR
+80 
-93 GFEAEENHTV
+93 
-103 PGRYEIELEPGEEK
+103 
-117 EVSFICSTEENI
+117 

-134 IKKQKRLLMEVLPLS
+134 IKKQKQLLMEVLPLS

-235 EDVGKCLLTIASH
+235 EDVGKCLLTIANH
-248 FIMLEDYENALP
+248 FVMLEDYENALP

-312 LSVQNE
+312 LSVHNE

>member
-1 MEHFKNTVGVYYKIK
+1 MKNLYLFLFLFLCGACSNLDKKGVLDEEL
-16 NGKKSSKLILTPVMN
+16 SKTPILSACFDSLLSEV
-31 FRNAHGINKN
+31 RNMPSRDRIA
-41 HIFKVEQKVKGQKL
+41 
-55 ELKIDDGNPIY
+55 Y
-66 IKINDGKYIEHHND
+66 MIKISHRN
-80 TFFNMFYIEEEKR
+80 EK
-93 GFEAEENHTV
+93 A
-103 PGRYEIELEPGEEK
+103 
-117 EVSFICSTEENI
+117 
-129 EEIDG
+129 IDG
-134 IKKQKRLLMEVLPLS
+134 VKKQEQLLMEVLPLS
-149 SGKNRKKIL
+149 SSQKRKEIL
-158 LQLVM
+158 FQLVKV
-163 ICSNLDR
+163 CSRLDR
-170 FGVTGAYL
+170 FGISDANLKGF
-178 EGLKWIEMLEANHSF
+178 KWIEMLEANHSL

-235 EDVGKCLLTIASH
+235 EDVGKCLLTIANH

-299 EYYKKLNQEIVFN
+299 EYYNKIKPEIAFN
-312 LSVQNE
+312 PSMQNE

-325 LNKPDSARIYLAER
+325 LNKPDSARIYLAARLLSER
-339 SLSDKGDKI
+339 GDKI
-348 ALNCMMA
+348 VLNCMMA
-355 ETYTLEKQE
+355 ETYIPEGQE
-364 DSAFVYLDRAVKSYK
+364 DSAFVFLDRAMKSYK
-379 EKTKYYQGKDREVVL
+379 EKAKNYQKQGKEAIL
-394 PGYFL
+394 PNCFL
-399 STCYLFADLLWKK
+399 SPCYLFADLLWKK
-412 GKVQQANQYY
+412 GKIQQASQYY
-422 TFVEPLMKEVVR
+422 MIVEPLMKERVKTPVR
-434 TPIQMEFQIKALTNF
+434 MELQIKALTNF

-462 LDLLARRDSV
+462 FDLLARRDSV

-501 NESEDVNRINTHVAA
+501 NESEDANRVNTHVAA

-528 TFKSISMYRKLKK
+528 TFKSISMYRKSRK

-555 CDEGDVPESHSASM
+555 CDEGDVSESHSASM

-635 QLMRENPSIA
+635 QLMRANPSIV
-645 LKDLPEQCGYATT
+645 LKDLPGQCGYATT

-685 LPKVEKTF
+685 LPKVEK
-693 Q
+693 

>member
-1 MEHFKNTVGVYYKIK
+1 MKSFYLFLFLFLCSACSNS
-16 NGKKSSKLILTPVMN
+16 GKREVLDEELSKMPILSVS
-31 FRNAHGINKN
+31 FDSLLS
-41 HIFKVEQKVKGQKL
+41 EVKKMS
-55 ELKIDDGNPIY
+55 DRDRVASM
-66 IKINDGKYIEHHND
+66 IKISYRN
-80 TFFNMFYIEEEKR
+80 EEE
-93 GFEAEENHTV
+93 
-103 PGRYEIELEPGEEK
+103 IE
-117 EVSFICSTEENI
+117 
-129 EEIDG
+129 G

-235 EDVGKCLLTIASH
+235 EDVGKCLLTIANH
-248 FIMLEDYENALP
+248 FVMLEDYENALP

>member
-1 MEHFKNTVGVYYKIK
+1 MISHHKYYRFLFLFLFLCSACS
-16 NGKKSSKLILTPVMN
+16 NSGKREVLDEELSKMPILSVS
-31 FRNAHGINKN
+31 FDSLLS
-41 HIFKVEQKVKGQKL
+41 EVKKMS
-55 ELKIDDGNPIY
+55 DRDRVASM
-66 IKINDGKYIEHHND
+66 IKISYRNE
-80 TFFNMFYIEEEKR
+80 
-93 GFEAEENHTV
+93 
-103 PGRYEIELEPGEEK
+103 
-117 EVSFICSTEENI
+117 

-235 EDVGKCLLTIASH
+235 EDVGKCLLTIANH
-248 FIMLEDYENALP
+248 FVMLEDYENALP

>member
-1 MEHFKNTVGVYYKIK
+1 MSDRDRVA
-16 NGKKSSKLILTPVMN
+16 SM
-31 FRNAHGINKN
+31 
-41 HIFKVEQKVKGQKL
+41 
-55 ELKIDDGNPIY
+55 
-66 IKINDGKYIEHHND
+66 IKISYRNE
-80 TFFNMFYIEEEKR
+80 
-93 GFEAEENHTV
+93 
-103 PGRYEIELEPGEEK
+103 
-117 EVSFICSTEENI
+117 

-235 EDVGKCLLTIASH
+235 EDVGKCLLTIANH
-248 FIMLEDYENALP
+248 FVMLEDYENALP

-355 ETYTLEKQE
+355 ETYTLENQE

-462 LDLLARRDSV
+462 LSLLARRDSV

-555 CDEGDVPESHSASM
+555 CDEGDTSESHSAFM

-594 TIETLADVLNTNRSY
+594 TIETLADVLNSNRSY

>member
-1 MEHFKNTVGVYYKIK
+1 VKSFYLFLFLFLCSACSNS
-16 NGKKSSKLILTPVMN
+16 GKREVLDEELSKMPILSVS
-31 FRNAHGINKN
+31 FDSLLS
-41 HIFKVEQKVKGQKL
+41 EVKKMS
-55 ELKIDDGNPIY
+55 DRDRVASM
-66 IKINDGKYIEHHND
+66 IKISYRNE
-80 TFFNMFYIEEEKR
+80 
-93 GFEAEENHTV
+93 
-103 PGRYEIELEPGEEK
+103 
-117 EVSFICSTEENI
+117 

-235 EDVGKCLLTIASH
+235 EDVGKCLLTIANH
-248 FIMLEDYENALP
+248 FVMLEDYENALP

-394 PGYFL
+394 PSYFL

-462 LDLLARRDSV
+462 LSLLARRDSV